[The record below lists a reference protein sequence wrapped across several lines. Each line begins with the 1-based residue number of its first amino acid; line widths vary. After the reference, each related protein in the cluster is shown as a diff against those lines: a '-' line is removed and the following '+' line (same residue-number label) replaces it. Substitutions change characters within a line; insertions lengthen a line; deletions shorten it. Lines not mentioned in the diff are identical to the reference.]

1 MAAVYS
7 LLAVS
12 VLRLSLPFA
21 THRLSD
27 FSEGL
32 TELRLPVAN
41 VHAYFSICTG
51 MPIEF
56 EKLVADMGK
65 YF

>member
-12 VLRLSLPFA
+12 VSPPPLAA

-41 VHAYFSICTG
+41 VHAYFSIRTG
-51 MPIEF
+51 IPIEF
-56 EKLVADMGK
+56 EMLEERKNC
-65 YF
+65 